1 MSSSS
6 PPSQPSTGPGATPVA
21 GGQPQECTP
30 PGQAGVLANR
40 ILVHARPRGITRLLP
55 AIDQRHSGIIL
66 CGDKPEQGLQRCRK
80 AGFVGIL
87 VMDPRGYEDG
97 AATSEVPFT
106 LSPDGQ
112 LFEPSLDQVLDDQ
125 RAAGADVALTP
136 TRFFQ
141 PGDRDALKSAAK
153 IAAGLGRDDTI
164 FSVPISIAWLNVT
177 YIDQLIAILARVPL
191 PKGIFLGSQLDPLDN
206 VKEAVANLRRL
217 CTEAGHVTVFRT
229 DFAAFDVAAHGG
241 FAASIGTGGRLR
253 HIIPPDEA
261 PFSPR
266 PQDQSPT
273 VLVPDLIH
281 FFKGSTLA
289 KRYANFSAPAC
300 SCAACGGRR
309 IDTFIGRDD
318 SAAAHLHNIRVWM
331 EWLPELLGYTA
342 TADRITWWQGRCDAA
357 VQNHE
362 LYNGQLGLRD
372 VFQPTRALTI
382 WAEETPR
389 QRTLSSPSR

>member
-1 MSSSS
+1 
-6 PPSQPSTGPGATPVA
+6 
-21 GGQPQECTP
+21 
-30 PGQAGVLANR
+30 
-40 ILVHARPRGITRLLP
+40 
-55 AIDQRHSGIIL
+55 
-66 CGDKPEQGLQRCRK
+66 
-80 AGFVGIL
+80 
-87 VMDPRGYEDG
+87 MDPRGYEDG
-97 AATSEVPFT
+97 AATPEVPFT

-112 LFEPSLDQVLDDQ
+112 LFEPSLNQVLDDQ

-136 TRFFQ
+136 TRFLE
-141 PGDRDALKSAAK
+141 PGDRDVLKSAAK

-164 FSVPISIAWLNVT
+164 FSVPISIAWLNAT
-177 YIDQLIAILARVPL
+177 YIDQLIAVLARVPL

-217 CTEAGHVTVFRT
+217 CTEAGHVAVLRT

-266 PQDQSPT
+266 PQDQSPS

-309 IDTFIGRDD
+309 IDTS
-318 SAAAHLHNIRVWM
+318 SAGTTVPRRICTTPASGWNGSPSSSATP
-331 EWLPELLGYTA
+331 LPQTA
-342 TADRITWWQGRCDAA
+342 SRGGKGDA
-357 VQNHE
+357 
-362 LYNGQLGLRD
+362 
-372 VFQPTRALTI
+372 TRQSVTTNSTTTSSGSAT
-382 WAEETPR
+382 R
-389 QRTLSSPSR
+389 SSPPGP